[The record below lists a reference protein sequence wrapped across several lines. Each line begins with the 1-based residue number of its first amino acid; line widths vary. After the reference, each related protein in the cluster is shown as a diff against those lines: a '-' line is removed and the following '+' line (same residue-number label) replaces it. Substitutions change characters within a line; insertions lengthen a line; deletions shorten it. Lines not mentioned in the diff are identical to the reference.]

1 MLSGHWLGGGWWWWV
16 RWAGLG
22 ACARS
27 WVCAA
32 LRPSSCTSRQR
43 RCLYASSLADV
54 LSAPPLVACLPARL
68 QEERQE
74 QDADFKPNLINTVC
88 FLVNFIIQAS
98 HSPSL
103 HRAPGRD

>member
-1 MLSGHWLGGGWWWWV
+1 MSGCKGSTSNAFLDGTRQRHAQGCIREPVKLHSRLVWTCGVGGWHDAHALGV
-16 RWAGLG
+16 RL
-22 ACARS
+22 
-27 WVCAA
+27 
-32 LRPSSCTSRQR
+32 
-43 RCLYASSLADV
+43 
-54 LSAPPLVACLPARL
+54 PLCL

-103 HRAPGRD
+103 LRAPGFD